1 MARVT
6 VEDCMDRIGNQFELA
21 MIASKRAR
29 QLARGA
35 NAHLDWEEDKSTV
48 MALREVAEG
57 LVSGEILSE
66 VDLPPVPTGQDG
78 PPAPPAEELAEE
90 EEDDLK
96 PVNEAKDEAK
106 DKGESPAAEEGDTE
120 A

>member
-1 MARVT
+1 
-6 VEDCMDRIGNQFELA
+6 MDQVGNQFELS

-35 NAHLDWEEDKSTV
+35 TAYLDWEEDKSTV
-48 MALREVAEG
+48 MALREIAEG
-57 LVSGEILSE
+57 LVTSEILAE

-96 PVNEAKDEAK
+96 PVTEAKPKDSQEA
-106 DKGESPAAEEGDTE
+106 GEADA
-120 A
+120 

>member
-6 VEDCMDRIGNQFELA
+6 VEDCMAQVGNQFELA

-35 NAHLDWEEDKSTV
+35 NAKLDWEDDKSTV
-48 MALREVAEG
+48 MALREIAAG
-57 LVSGEILSE
+57 LVGAEILTE

-90 EEDDLK
+90 EEDLK
-96 PVNEAKDEAK
+96 PAKEVGEPSKNAGEASQGQ
-106 DKGESPAAEEGDTE
+106 GEG
-120 A
+120 

>member
-6 VEDCMDRIGNQFELA
+6 VEDCMEQVGNQFELT
-21 MIASKRAR
+21 MIAAKRAR

-48 MALREVAEG
+48 MALREIADGAVT
-57 LVSGEILSE
+57 SEILKE
-66 VDLPPVPTGQDG
+66 VDLPPVPSGQDG
-78 PPAPPAEELAEE
+78 PPAPPAEELEEE

-96 PVNEAKDEAK
+96 PVAQTKDA
-106 DKGESPAAEEGDTE
+106 DESSEESSESDNKSE
-120 A
+120 S